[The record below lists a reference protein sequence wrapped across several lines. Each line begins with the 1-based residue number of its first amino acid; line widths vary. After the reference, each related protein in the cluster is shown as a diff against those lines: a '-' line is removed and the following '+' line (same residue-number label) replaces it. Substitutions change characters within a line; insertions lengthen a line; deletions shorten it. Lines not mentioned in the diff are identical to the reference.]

1 MPTLSA
7 EAVRGKN
14 NFKGENTP
22 MNTMKRILS
31 LIVVATMLLG
41 CFTINAFAASK
52 TDIERDGL
60 VVWYDASNNS
70 NGLQDHEATVWKDL
84 TGNGNHMTVKIDEN
98 NYWTDNAFHVTNNPT
113 YFPDAV
119 VEVVNGEEYTFE
131 MVLGEVDFTATN
143 WITLMCS
150 DNDEFS
156 LFVRVPNGEDTE
168 NNLEYK
174 YNDQNQDRPK
184 MNDGAALLD
193 NSTLAVTFDL
203 TDPANALCTVYV
215 NGVALATGVP
225 TVANIADTLM
235 WGHDNPQRAWGGDVY
250 GFRFYN
256 RCLTAE
262 EIADNASAD
271 EKNYRKGN
279 YFDPEQEYDDSDEV
293 ISGEDGVTYTNNI
306 VTLTEKTDLI
316 PAIGEYGC
324 ANLHNLHFYGEEH
337 MGAKLMPTTNDDG
350 TITGNPTLYVNYA
363 KFVRR
368 AGLVNL
374 NADDVKYV
382 AVRLKVV
389 GEIEDL
395 KIWGLA
401 GENHSIYEVG
411 NLLADNFPTC
421 NGESEYMLFNMEE
434 AWTGLINQFAFEIVN
449 PNPEAV
455 VYIEEIA
462 LFPDQAS
469 AYDYAGVELETEAPT
484 EETEAPTAEDTTA
497 PTTEAPTEE
506 PKSGCGSVVGFGV
519 IAILGAAFVALKKDR
534 E

>member
-1 MPTLSA
+1 
-7 EAVRGKN
+7 
-14 NFKGENTP
+14 

-41 CFTINAFAASK
+41 CFTINAFAAKK
-52 TDIERDGL
+52 TDIVRDDL
-60 VVWYDASNNS
+60 VIWYDASNNS
-70 NGLQDHEATVWKDL
+70 NGLQDYETTTWKDL
-84 TGNGNHMTVKIDEN
+84 SGNGHHMTVKLNEN
-98 NYWTDNAFHVTNNPT
+98 NYWTDNAFHVDANPT
-113 YFPDAV
+113 YFPDAA
-119 VEVVNGEEYTFE
+119 VEVANSQEYTIE
-131 MVLGEVDFTATN
+131 MVLGEVNFAATN
-143 WITLMCS
+143 WITLMSS
-150 DNDEFS
+150 DNDEFA
-156 LFVRVPNGEDTE
+156 LFVRVPNGTDTDD
-168 NNLEYK
+168 NLEYK
-174 YNDQNQDRPK
+174 YNDKNQDRPK
-184 MNDGAALLD
+184 LDDGAALLN
-193 NSTLAVTFDL
+193 NSTMAITF
-203 TDPANALCTVYV
+203 TMAEGEDPLCTIYV
-215 NGVALATGVP
+215 NGVAVATGVP
-225 TVANIADTLM
+225 EHTNIADTLM
-235 WGHDNPQRAWGGDVY
+235 WGHDNPQRVWGGDVY

-271 EKNYRKGN
+271 ENNYRKGN
-279 YFDPEQEYDDSDEV
+279 KFEPEQEYDDSNEV
-293 ISGEDGVTYTNNI
+293 IGGEDGVTYTNNI

-324 ANLHNLHFYGEEH
+324 NNVHNLHFYGEDH

-350 TITGNPTLYVNYA
+350 TITGNPKLYVNYA

-374 NADDVKYV
+374 NADDIKYV

-395 KIWGLA
+395 LIWGLA
-401 GENHSIYEVG
+401 GENHSTMEVG
-411 NLLADNFPTC
+411 NLMADDFPTC

-434 AWTGLINQFAFEIVN
+434 QWTGLINQFAFEIVN

-462 LFPDQAS
+462 LFADQAA
-469 AYDYAGVELETEAPT
+469 AYAYAGMEPETEAPT
-484 EETEAPTAEDTTA
+484 EETEAPTDAPETEAPTAEDTTA

>member
-1 MPTLSA
+1 
-7 EAVRGKN
+7 
-14 NFKGENTP
+14 

-41 CFTINAFAASK
+41 CFTINAFAAKK
-52 TDIERDGL
+52 TDIVRDDL
-60 VVWYDASNNS
+60 VIWYDASNNS
-70 NGLQDHEATVWKDL
+70 NGLQDYETTTWKDL
-84 TGNGNHMTVKIDEN
+84 SGNGHHMTVKLNEN
-98 NYWTDNAFHVTNNPT
+98 NYWTDNAFHVDANPT
-113 YFPDAV
+113 YFPDAA
-119 VEVVNGEEYTFE
+119 VEVANSQEYTIE
-131 MVLGEVDFTATN
+131 MVLGEVNFAATN
-143 WITLMCS
+143 WITLMSS
-150 DNDEFS
+150 DNDEFA
-156 LFVRVPNGEDTE
+156 LFVRVPNGTDTDD
-168 NNLEYK
+168 NLEYK
-174 YNDQNQDRPK
+174 YNDKNQDRPK
-184 MNDGAALLD
+184 LDDGAALLN
-193 NSTLAVTFDL
+193 NSTMAITF
-203 TDPANALCTVYV
+203 TMAEGEDPLCTVYV
-215 NGVALATGVP
+215 NGVAVATGVP
-225 TVANIADTLM
+225 EHTNIADTLM
-235 WGHDNPQRAWGGDVY
+235 WGHDNPQRVWGGDVY

-271 EKNYRKGN
+271 ENNYRKGN
-279 YFDPEQEYDDSDEV
+279 KFEPEQEYDDSNEV
-293 ISGEDGVTYTNNI
+293 IGGEDGVTYTNNI

-324 ANLHNLHFYGEEH
+324 TNLHNLHFYGEDH

-374 NADDVKYV
+374 NADDIKYV

-401 GENHSIYEVG
+401 GENHSTMEVG
-411 NLLADNFPTC
+411 NLMADDFPAC

-434 AWTGLINQFAFEIVN
+434 QWTGLINQFAFEIVK

-462 LFPDQAS
+462 LFADQAS
-469 AYDYAGVELETEAPT
+469 AYAYAGVEVPTEAPTEETEAPT
-484 EETEAPTAEDTTA
+484 DAPETEAPTAEDTTA

>member
-1 MPTLSA
+1 
-7 EAVRGKN
+7 
-14 NFKGENTP
+14 

-31 LIVVATMLLG
+31 LVVVATMLLG
-41 CFTINAFAASK
+41 CFTITAFAAKK
-52 TDIERDGL
+52 TDIVRDDL
-60 VVWYDASNNS
+60 VIWYDASNNS

-84 TGNGNHMTVKIDEN
+84 SGNGNHMTVKLDEK
-98 NYWTDNAFHVTNNPT
+98 NYWTDNAFHVENNPT
-113 YFPDAV
+113 YFPDAA
-119 VEVVNGEEYTFE
+119 VEVANGEQYTIE
-131 MVLGEVDFTATN
+131 MVLGEVNFTATN

-156 LFVRVPNGEDTE
+156 LFVRVPNGDDTDD
-168 NNLEYK
+168 NLEYK

-184 MNDGAALLD
+184 MDDGAALLN
-193 NSTLAVTFDL
+193 NSTMSITFDM
-203 TDPANALCTVYV
+203 TDPADGICTIYV
-215 NGVALATGVP
+215 NGVALTSGVP
-225 TVANIADTLM
+225 TVTNIADTLM
-235 WGHDNPQRAWGGDVY
+235 WCHDNPQRAWTGDVY

-256 RCLTAE
+256 RCLTPE
-262 EIADNASAD
+262 EIADNATAD
-271 EKNYRKGN
+271 NRNYRNGD
-279 YFDPEQEYDDSDEV
+279 FFEPEQEYDDSDEV
-293 ISGEDGVTYTNNI
+293 IGGEDGVTYVNNI

-324 ANLHNLHFYGEEH
+324 VNLHNLHFYGEEH

-350 TITGNPTLYVNYA
+350 TITGNPKLYVNYA

-395 KIWGLA
+395 LIWGLA
-401 GENHSIYEVG
+401 GENHSTYEVG
-411 NLLADNFPTC
+411 NLMADNFPTC

-462 LFPDQAS
+462 LFADQDS
-469 AYDYAGVELETEAPT
+469 AYAYAGMEPETEKPTEAPT
-484 EETEAPTAEDTTA
+484 DAPETEAPTAA
-497 PTTEAPTEE
+497 PETNAPATEAPTETE
-506 PKSGCGSVVGFGV
+506 AEGGCGSVIGFGA
-519 IAILGAAFVALKKDR
+519 IAVLAAVAAAVVLKKD
-534 E
+534 